1 MYLHFGSPSRLCSS
15 IPTAYQPPA
24 TIFAIIK
31 GRGRVLG
38 SSSSSRP
45 TNPIFSCLSSQ
56 TPPQP
61 RKEPS
66 SVTSNSKP
74 KPLPQ
79 KAPISDHNDR
89 SDLMNDSTPSHKPV
103 NGFNPFDSMITS
115 RKRSQNGYSLNVNEC
130 PICGQSNRSKEEVFV
145 HVDT

>member
-1 MYLHFGSPSRLCSS
+1 MILVSAFWIPFKTLFFN
-15 IPTAYQPPA
+15 PTAHQPPA
-24 TIFAIIK
+24 TIFTIIK
-31 GRGRVLG
+31 GQGRVLG
-38 SSSSSRP
+38 SSSSSGP
-45 TNPIFSCLSSQ
+45 TNPILSYPSSQ

-61 RKEPS
+61 WKEPS

-89 SDLMNDSTPSHKPV
+89 SNLMNDSTPSHKPV

-115 RKRSQNGYSLNVNEC
+115 RKRSQNGYSLNVYEC
-130 PICGQSNRSKEEVFV
+130 SICG
-145 HVDT
+145 

>member
-1 MYLHFGSPSRLCSS
+1 M
-15 IPTAYQPPA
+15 
-24 TIFAIIK
+24 
-31 GRGRVLG
+31 
-38 SSSSSRP
+38 
-45 TNPIFSCLSSQ
+45 
-56 TPPQP
+56 
-61 RKEPS
+61 
-66 SVTSNSKP
+66 TSNSKP